1 MRTRRRSEG
10 TEQKRRR
17 MRDLGTKDL
26 DLERAGREMHR
37 FMEELFL
44 ICRSIT
50 GEGIRQTLRA
60 VGDRIPLQMREV
72 PSGTEVFDWT
82 VPKEWN
88 IRDAY
93 VENDRGERVID
104 FRAHNLHVVS
114 YSVPVRERMSL
125 AQLKEHL
132 HTLPDQPDLIPYRTS
147 YYTESWGFC
156 LPHNR
161 MLELEDGE
169 YEVRIDSTLEDGRLT
184 YGECVLPGETDQE
197 VLISC
202 HCCHPSIAND
212 NLSGIALST
221 FLAGHLSGRPLRHSY
236 RFLFIPGTIG
246 SITWLALNE
255 EEVGRIKHGLVVTCV
270 GDRGRRTYKR
280 SRRGDA
286 IIDRA
291 VTHVLRTSGEEHDI
305 RDFVPYGYDER
316 QYCSPGFDL
325 PVGSLMRTP
334 NGEYPEY
341 HTSGDDL
348 DFVLPAR
355 LADSLRAYLEVI
367 DVLENDAVYRNL
379 VPKGEPQLG
388 ERNLYPAVGG
398 KGADDEL
405 MARLWVLNLSDGNHS
420 LLDIAR
426 RADMPFGAIKGA
438 AQALAKAGLLEP
450 AGSSISGRSD
460 DA

>member
-1 MRTRRRSEG
+1 MQTRRRSEA
-10 TEQKRRR
+10 TEQKRWR
-17 MRDLGTKDL
+17 MRDLGTRDL
-26 DLERAGREMHR
+26 DLDGAGREMHL
-37 FMEELFL
+37 FMEDLFP

-50 GEGIRQTLRA
+50 GDGIRETLRA
-60 VGDRIPLQMREV
+60 VGERTPLQMREV

-93 VENDRGERVID
+93 VENGRGERVID

-147 YYTESWGFC
+147 YYAESWGFC
-156 LPHNR
+156 LSHNR

-169 YEVRIDSTLEDGRLT
+169 YEVRIDSTLEDGSLT
-184 YGECVLPGETDQE
+184 YGECVLPGETDGE
-197 VLISC
+197 ILISC

-221 FLAGHLSGRPLRHSY
+221 FLAQHLSGRPLKHTY
-236 RFLFIPGTIG
+236 RFLFIPATIG
-246 SITWLALNE
+246 SITWLAFNE
-255 EEVGRIKHGLVVTCV
+255 EEVGRIKHGLVVSCV
-270 GDRGRRTYKR
+270 GDAGRLTYKK

-286 IIDRA
+286 FIDRA
-291 VTHVLRTSGEEHDI
+291 VTHVLTTSGGEHEI

-316 QYCSPGFDL
+316 QYCSPGFNL

-348 DFVLPAR
+348 GFVRSDR
-355 LADSLRAYLEVI
+355 LADSLKTYLEVI

-388 ERNLYPAVGG
+388 KRNLYPSVGG
-398 KGADDEL
+398 TGAGDEL
-405 MARLWVLNLSDGNHS
+405 MARLWVLNLSDGEHS
-420 LLDIAR
+420 LLDVAERAR
-426 RADMPFGAIKGA
+426 IPFAAIRAA
-438 AQALAKAGLLEP
+438 AAALKAGGLVEEVP
-450 AGSSISGRSD
+450 AR
-460 DA
+460 A